1 MVGNGF
7 VSLSQKEENMEMIQT
22 TLKIGEEF
30 SPEKNIYLIEEYYQ
44 ELSVYY
50 MAQEI
55 DEMDDRI
62 EELEVIKEEDRK
74 KNSNLYETLYYY
86 LFFKQNSLCMQQQG

>member
-1 MVGNGF
+1 
-7 VSLSQKEENMEMIQT
+7 
-22 TLKIGEEF
+22 
-30 SPEKNIYLIEEYYQ
+30 
-44 ELSVYY
+44 